1 MLSYPCSEGQTVR
14 DFDLELQVPSLAP
27 VFAAFAAYQP
37 SWQHPD
43 CLHGVQHS
51 CNHIVAIGR
60 ICEVIH
66 YKIVSQGIVVAEKC

>member
-1 MLSYPCSEGQTVR
+1 MLSYPCSEGQIWR
-14 DFDLELQVPSLAP
+14 DFDLEHQAPSLAP
-27 VFAAFAAYQP
+27 VCAVFAAYQT
-37 SWQHPD
+37 SLQHPD

-60 ICEVIH
+60 ICAVIR